1 MVIGPEDDTGCVRRR
16 FARRWSAA
24 VAGTSYVSLRP
35 DELTDYLAGLTDR
48 LVDVLDAARHDP
60 ARAHRI
66 GVELVAAHF
75 TGTETLSRSLAVLG
89 EELPALVGDPPPPD
103 LSRRLGSTLGALAA
117 GYAEALCERTVD
129 EQEAIRRALL
139 AARRESEARLAT
151 SESRL
156 RAMFTEAAIGI
167 GIGDLDGNIQE
178 VNPAL
183 VRMFGYTAEEFTRRN
198 VSAMVHPDDAPS
210 VWPLYEQLV
219 RGLRDHFRIEKR
231 FSRADGEIIWT
242 NLTVSLV
249 RDADGAPAYQV
260 AMLEDVTDRQQ
271 LQATLAHL
279 AYHDPLTELP
289 NRTLFSRR
297 LAEAFSDPA
306 GSRRVG
312 LCSLDLDGF
321 KRVNDSLGHDV
332 GDQLLVAVAG
342 RLADCCGPDR
352 LLARMGG
359 DEFVVLTDGSGGS
372 AEVVTLAEEIIT
384 AMTAP
389 FRLGGR
395 DLSVTASIGVVEQAV
410 AETTPAELMSAADIT
425 LYRAK
430 HDGKGRYAVFDRGR
444 TDLEIARFTLS
455 ATLPA
460 AIERGEFVVHYQP
473 LVTLSDGA
481 LHGVEA
487 LVRWHHPTFGL
498 LQPDRFIELAEETGA
513 IVTLGRWVL
522 AHACAQARAWR
533 DEFGAAAPLLSVNL
547 SPRQLEDPDLVADVT
562 AILLDTGLEP
572 GQLQLELT
580 EQAVMRDEPGPLK
593 ALRAL
598 DDLGV
603 GIAVDDFGTG
613 YSNLSTLPRLPV
625 RGLKLDGSFVRTLR
639 GGDATNPTD
648 ELIVSTVIGLAHGL
662 DLTVTAEGIET
673 ADQLE
678 RLRALG
684 CDVGQGWLFAKA
696 VPAEE
701 IAGMLRAHRSAGEP
715 TAGRTGT

>member
-1 MVIGPEDDTGCVRRR
+1 VVIGPETGAACARRR
-16 FARRWSAA
+16 FAERWSAA
-24 VAGTSYVSLRP
+24 VAGTSYVSLKP
-35 DELTDYLAGLTDR
+35 DELTDYLAALTDR
-48 LVDVLDAARHDP
+48 LVDALAAPRHDP

-75 TGTETLSRSLAVLG
+75 TGTETMRRSLTALG
-89 EELPALVGDPPPPD
+89 EELPTLVADPPPPD
-103 LSRRLGSTLGALAA
+103 LARRLGSTLGALAA
-117 GYAEALCERTVD
+117 GYAEALCERTLD
-129 EQEAIRRALL
+129 EQEAIRRAML
-139 AARRESEARLAT
+139 AARRESEEKLAT

-167 GIGDLDGNIQE
+167 GIADLEGNIHE

-183 VRMFGYTAEEFTRRN
+183 VRMFGYPPQEFTQRN

-210 VWPLYEQLV
+210 VWQLYEQLV
-219 RGLRDHFRIEKR
+219 RGRRDHFRVEKR
-231 FSRADGEIIWT
+231 FFRADGEIVWT

-260 AMLEDVTDRQQ
+260 AMLEDVTERQQ

-289 NRTLFSRR
+289 NRTLLAER
-297 LAEAFSDPA
+297 LAEVFSDPA
-306 GSRRVG
+306 SPRRVG
-312 LCSLDLDGF
+312 LCALDLDGF

-332 GDQLLVAVAG
+332 GDQLLVAVAA

-359 DEFVVLTDGSGGS
+359 DEFVVLIEGTSGS
-372 AEVVTLAEEIIT
+372 AEVVALAEEIIS
-384 AMTAP
+384 AMTAR

-410 AETTPAELMSAADIT
+410 AETTAAELMSAADIT

-444 TDLEIARFTLS
+444 TDHEIARFTLS

-473 LVTLSDGA
+473 LVTLADGA

-487 LVRWHHPTFGL
+487 LVRWQHPTYGL
-498 LQPDRFIELAEETGA
+498 LQPNRFIELAEETGA
-513 IVTLGRWVL
+513 IVMLGRWVL

-533 DEFGAAAPLLSVNL
+533 DEFGPTAPLLSVNL
-547 SPRQLEDPDLVADVT
+547 APRQLEEPDLVADVT
-562 AILLDTGLEP
+562 AILLETGLEP
-572 GQLQLELT
+572 ADVQLELT
-580 EQAVMRDEPGPLK
+580 EQAVMRDEPRPLK

-613 YSNLSTLPRLPV
+613 YSNLSALPRLPV

-639 GGDATNPTD
+639 GGGATDATD
-648 ELIVSTVIGLAHGL
+648 ELIVSTLIGLAHGL
-662 DLTVTAEGIET
+662 GLSVTAEGIET
-673 ADQLE
+673 VDQLE
-678 RLRALG
+678 RLRSHG
-684 CDVGQGWLFAKA
+684 CDLGQGWLFSKA
-696 VPAEE
+696 LPADD
-701 IAGMLRAHRSAGEP
+701 ITAMLRA
-715 TAGRTGT
+715 RT

>member
-1 MVIGPEDDTGCVRRR
+1 MRRR
-16 FARRWSAA
+16 FAERWSAA
-24 VAGTSYVSLRP
+24 VAGTSYVSLKP

-48 LVDVLDAARHDP
+48 LVDALAAPRHDP
-60 ARAHRI
+60 APAHRI

-75 TGTETLSRSLAVLG
+75 TGPETMRRSLTVLG
-89 EELPALVGDPPPPD
+89 EELPTLVADPLPPD
-103 LSRRLGSTLGALAA
+103 LARRLGSTLGALAA
-117 GYAEALCERTVD
+117 GYAEALCERTLD
-129 EQEAIRRALL
+129 EQEAIRRAML
-139 AARRESEARLAT
+139 AARRESEAKLAT

-167 GIGDLDGNIQE
+167 GIADLEGNIQE

-183 VRMFGYTAEEFTRRN
+183 VRMFGYPAQEFTQRN

-210 VWPLYEQLV
+210 VWQLYEELV
-219 RGLRDHFRIEKR
+219 RGRRDHFRVEKR
-231 FSRADGEIIWT
+231 FFRADGAIIWT

-260 AMLEDVTDRQQ
+260 AMLEDVTERQQ

-279 AYHDPLTELP
+279 AYHDPLTGLP
-289 NRTLFSRR
+289 NRALFSTR
-297 LAEAFSDPA
+297 LAEVFADPVNP
-306 GSRRVG
+306 RRVG

-342 RLADCCGPDR
+342 RLAECCGPDR

-359 DEFVVLTDGSGGS
+359 DEFVVLIDGSSGA
-372 AEVVTLAEEIIT
+372 AELVELAEEIIT

-389 FRLGGR
+389 IRLDGR
-395 DLSVTASIGVVEQAV
+395 DLSVTTSIGIVEQAV
-410 AETTPAELMSAADIT
+410 AETTAAELMSAADIT

-444 TDLEIARFTLS
+444 TDQEIARFTLS

-460 AIERGEFVVHYQP
+460 AVERGEFVVHYQP
-473 LVTLSDGA
+473 LITLADGA
-481 LHGVEA
+481 LRGVEA
-487 LVRWHHPTFGL
+487 LVRWQHPTFGL

-522 AHACAQARAWR
+522 AHACAQARSWR
-533 DEFGAAAPLLSVNL
+533 DEFGAAAPFLSVNL
-547 SPRQLEDPDLVADVT
+547 APRQLEEPDLVADVT
-562 AILLDTGLEP
+562 AILLDTGLQAA
-572 GQLQLELT
+572 QLQLELT

-613 YSNLSTLPRLPV
+613 YSNLSALPRLPV

-639 GGDATNPTD
+639 GGDATDRTD
-648 ELIVSTVIGLAHGL
+648 ELIVSTLIDLAHGL

-678 RLRALG
+678 RLRSLG

-696 VPAEE
+696 VPAEG
-701 IAGMLRAHRSAGEP
+701 ITAMLRRHEIREDSG
-715 TAGRTGT
+715 